1 MKIKTT
7 HQVEKYVELPPYFRD
22 DLNHYYMVIGE
33 KALVRVKNT
42 PINPEYFAGP
52 MIEYIYPTFLKLD
65 SIIPISEAEFKATFI
80 KVSVLFDELTQN

>member
-1 MKIKTT
+1 MKIKITER
-7 HQVEKYVELPPYFRD
+7 VEKYVELPPYFKCA
-22 DLNHYYMVIGE
+22 LNHYHMVIGE

-52 MIEYIYPTFLKLD
+52 IIEYIYPTFLNLD
-65 SIIPISEAEFKATFI
+65 SITPVSEAEFKATFI